1 MNQYQAKDTVDR
13 AEVAACEC
21 LEFLSALKGGHG
33 RALLSPHQF
42 QVRLAEE
49 IFRLDEARR
58 KAIQEQRA
66 LIARKEHL
74 SAKWFRTRIRALGS
88 YKDAFHHAID
98 TLASIGDA
106 FAWVFYMKSPD
117 FLEQHLQKPAQPP
130 PPGIGGRGELEFL
143 RGVSEVAGMH
153 VLSHRITS
161 FLRVGDI
168 SLIDPS
174 SLSVAALGELKT
186 SQVAPGELMLRM
198 EVVGQGEAGK
208 AQFEQE
214 FDAGNTQ
221 SPGNE
226 ALPTEIQRKL
236 TRQVAEMKAMFSGS
250 APAKWREELSVE
262 YYFDELRAL
271 GDTLRKR
278 AVAYVQAGP
287 GLLLIGISNRA
298 RRSLWTRLQMKDASS
313 LIRRIDDLPKR
324 TIGILLKQDI
334 ELNSLFIGELDTK
347 LFPRG
352 TPLWWWPI
360 DPEFVTDI
368 YLKRVLVF
376 TVYNPAHLIRQVLR
390 EGFQIRDTTAKFP
403 DFYMPTSEGAEIQ
416 LGNFSFYISA
426 IQRHLLR
433 EEAVVS
439 TIRKVR
445 EKLHEL
451 QPTQTTRI
459 DIVFNQFALRSS
471 LAPIPSPQ
479 ESTNEHAL

>member
-1 MNQYQAKDTVDR
+1 MKDTVDR
-13 AEVAACEC
+13 AELAACEC
-21 LEFLSALKGGHG
+21 LEFLSALKSGHG
-33 RALLSPHQF
+33 RERLSPQQF
-42 QVRLAEE
+42 QIRLAEE
-49 IFRLDEARR
+49 IFRMDEARR
-58 KAIQEQRA
+58 EVIQEERV
-66 LIARKEHL
+66 LVARKECL
-74 SAKWFRTRIRALGS
+74 SAKWFRTRIRTLGS
-88 YKDAFHHAID
+88 YKAALHYAID

-106 FAWVFYMKSPD
+106 FAWIFYMKSPG

-143 RGVSEVAGMH
+143 RGVPEVAGMH

-174 SLSVAALGELKT
+174 SLRVAALGELKT
-186 SQVAPGELMLRM
+186 SQVEPGRLMLRM
-198 EVVGQGEAGK
+198 EVVGRGEAGK
-208 AQFEQE
+208 TQFEQK
-214 FDAGNTQ
+214 FGTGNAQ
-221 SPGNE
+221 SPGDK

-236 TRQVAEMKAMFSGS
+236 TRQVAEMKAMFSGL
-250 APAKWREELSVE
+250 APATWREELSAGH
-262 YYFDELRAL
+262 YFDELSAL

-278 AVAYVQAGP
+278 AVAYVQAGQ
-287 GLLLIGISNRA
+287 GLLLIGIRNRA

-313 LIRRIDDLPKR
+313 LISKIDDLPKR
-324 TIGILLKQDI
+324 TMGILLKQDI

-360 DPEFVTDI
+360 DPEFLTDI

-376 TVYNPAHLIRQVLR
+376 SIYNPAYLIRQVLR
-390 EGFQIRDTTAKFP
+390 DGFQIRDTTAKFP
-403 DFYMPTSEGAEIQ
+403 DFHMPTSEGAEIQ

-433 EEAVVS
+433 EEAVIS
-439 TIRKVR
+439 TIHKAI

-451 QPTQTTRI
+451 HPMQTTRI
-459 DIVFNQFALRSS
+459 DIVFNQFAL
-471 LAPIPSPQ
+471 
-479 ESTNEHAL
+479 